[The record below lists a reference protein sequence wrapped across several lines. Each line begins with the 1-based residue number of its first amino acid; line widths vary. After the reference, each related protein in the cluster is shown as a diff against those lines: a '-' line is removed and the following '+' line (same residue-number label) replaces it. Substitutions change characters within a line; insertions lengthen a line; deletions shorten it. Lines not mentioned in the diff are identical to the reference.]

1 MRGLWLWHAAQE
13 HLTFGQ
19 QHEGKVTFLFIL
31 ELDTS
36 PRTDI
41 DPTAQQ
47 ELNRMDLPIV
57 KYSKSEYIET
67 DTGNKVSRKSV
78 ICGSQNIILGGKTIL
93 QTGSVIRGDLRRTGP
108 GQAVVVSVG
117 RYCFLSQGCVI
128 RPPCKT
134 YKGAFSYYPMKIG
147 DHVTIGEGS
156 IVQAASIGSFVSIGK
171 NCVIGKFAI
180 IKECARIEDN
190 TVIPPNSVVPSFTV
204 YSGSPGRIVD
214 ELPES
219 IQEIYEA
226 RTKDRY
232 AKFVSSTD

>member
-1 MRGLWLWHAAQE
+1 
-13 HLTFGQ
+13 
-19 QHEGKVTFLFIL
+19 
-31 ELDTS
+31 
-36 PRTDI
+36 
-41 DPTAQQ
+41 
-47 ELNRMDLPIV
+47 MDLPII

-93 QTGSVIRGDLRRTGP
+93 QTGCVIRGDLRRTGP

-117 RYCFLSQGCVI
+117 RYCFFSQGCVI

-156 IVQAASIGSFVSIGK
+156 IIQAASIGSFVSIGK

-180 IKECARIEDN
+180 IKECSRIEDN
-190 TVIPPNSVVPSFTV
+190 TVIPPNAVVPSFSI
-204 YSGSPGRIVD
+204 YSGSPGKLVE

-232 AKFVSSTD
+232 AKFIPNTD